1 MNYDVVW
8 PGGSYDRRVHAH
20 LCKPL
25 IPVWPIQPCFSNVCV
40 PGPALIC
47 EMHTESQCGGNR
59 GHCFPED
66 RLAARA
72 INYKRQGD
80 RQLAS

>member
-1 MNYDVVW
+1 MIW
-8 PGGSYDRRVHAH
+8 CWGGAH
-20 LCKPL
+20 LRKSV
-25 IPVWPIQPCFSNVCV
+25 ITVWSSL
-40 PGPALIC
+40 ALLC
-47 EMHTESQCGGNR
+47 EMHIGSQCGGKR

>member
-1 MNYDVVW
+1 MNYDFDD
-8 PGGSYDRRVHAH
+8 GGRGDYTPVQNLNHR
-20 LCKPL
+20 L
-25 IPVWPIQPCFSNVCV
+25 IDSALHQSCVCV
-40 PGPALIC
+40 CAPGPALLC

-59 GHCFPED
+59 GHRFPED

>member
-1 MNYDVVW
+1 MIYDFYD
-8 PGGSYDRRVHAH
+8 GGWGAAWSYT
-20 LCKPL
+20 
-25 IPVWPIQPCFSNVCV
+25 PVQIFKLPSDWLSPALEVCV
-40 PGPALIC
+40 PGPALLC
-47 EMHTESQCGGNR
+47 DMHTESQCGGNR